1 MARKSARK
9 PSKTKIK
16 ASSGTKKPLQPVRQ
30 PDWPVV
36 VLALVG
42 MAITGYL
49 SFGSLFSASPLF
61 CGPDSGCDI
70 VQNSRFGTL
79 LGLPIALWGFGLYSL
94 IALSAFS
101 LPAKPK
107 RWKRLA
113 WLTALGLAISL
124 YLTVA
129 GLMFLDAWCAWCL
142 ASQITILL
150 LFLAVWLRRPEAGPG
165 MSWLVWN
172 RNLLLIALFFTGA
185 LYAWQDGLLQPP
197 ENPELQALA
206 MHLEDTGAVYY
217 GAFWCPN
224 CQDQRRMFG
233 RSADRLP
240 YVECSPQGRAGG
252 VAFECVSNSISAYPT
267 WIIEGRRYQ
276 RLLTV
281 EELARLSGFELD
293 TANDT

>member
-1 MARKSARK
+1 MAKRKSKSRRPTTAASKPAQARTAPPK
-9 PSKTKIK
+9 
-16 ASSGTKKPLQPVRQ
+16 Q
-30 PDWPVV
+30 PDWLVV
-36 VLALVG
+36 GLALIG
-42 MAITGYL
+42 MAITAYL
-49 SFGSLFSASPLF
+49 SFGSLFGDAPLF

-79 LGLPIALWGFGLYSL
+79 LGLPIALWGFGLYAL
-94 IALSAFS
+94 VALSAYTM
-101 LPAKPK
+101 PNKPQ

-113 WLTALGLAISL
+113 WLTALGLAISV

-129 GLMFLDAWCAWCL
+129 GQVFLDAWCAWCL

-150 LFLAVWLRRPEAGPG
+150 LFLAVWLRRPESGPG

-172 RNLLLIALFFTGA
+172 RNLLLIAVFFTGT

-197 ENPELQALA
+197 ENPELKALA
-206 MHLEDTGAVYY
+206 MHLEETGALYY

-224 CQDQRRMFG
+224 CQNQRRIFG

-252 VAFECVSNSISAYPT
+252 VAFECVSNNIAAYPT
-267 WIIEGRRYQ
+267 WDIAGRRYQ
-276 RLLTV
+276 RVLSI
-281 EELARLSGFELD
+281 EELTRLSGFEFD
-293 TANDT
+293 PNAEN